1 MEANNIIEAF
11 TQVVREQDY
20 VFSSTTVADITILQE
35 NLANLESITPDTS
48 CESSSEAIANVIRQ
62 WYINHESVRDAVLV
76 QDREIKKVAKPKAQN
91 QENIL
96 ENRYRVLQEELQN
109 LQNKKRSDNQLQ

>member
-1 MEANNIIEAF
+1 MEADNIIEAF
-11 TQVVREQDY
+11 TQVVKEQDY
-20 VFSSTTVADITILQE
+20 VFSPAAIADIAILQQ
-35 NLANLESITPDTS
+35 NLAALKNITPD
-48 CESSSEAIANVIRQ
+48 AIAEVIRQ
-62 WYINHESVRDAVLV
+62 WYLNHTDVRDAVLV

-109 LQNKKRSDNQLQ
+109 LQNKKRANN

>member
-1 MEANNIIEAF
+1 MEADNIIEAF
-11 TQVVREQDY
+11 IQVVKEEDY
-20 VFSSTTVADITILQE
+20 VFSPTAIADIAILQQ
-35 NLANLESITPDTS
+35 NLADIENITSD
-48 CESSSEAIANVIRQ
+48 AIAEVIRQ
-62 WYINHESVRDAVLV
+62 WYLNHKDVRDAVLV

-109 LQNKKRSDNQLQ
+109 LQNKKRANN

>member
-11 TQVVREQDY
+11 IQVVKEEDY
-20 VFSSTTVADITILQE
+20 VFSPTAIADIAILQQ
-35 NLANLESITPDTS
+35 NLAGIENITSDAS
-48 CESSSEAIANVIRQ
+48 CEGCSEAIAEVIRQ
-62 WYINHESVRDAVLV
+62 WYLNHTDVRDAVLV

-109 LQNKKRSDNQLQ
+109 LQNKKRANN